1 MMSKHIFW
9 IASYPKSGNTLLRS
23 ILASLFFTK
32 DGNFSF
38 DLLKLIVT
46 FEEMGRLQTCE
57 ETKPDK
63 LNILNLHKRT
73 ELIYKNLNTLQSKT
87 NLRFEEDFAFFKT
100 HFNAKNSCNTSF
112 LIEEYLRGII
122 YIYRDPRDVCVSWAR
137 YSGISNEKSLKF
149 LLDKNSHIKW
159 TGNINFG
166 NYDENI
172 PVYISSWHEHLKSW
186 TENNSDC
193 PKLFIKYEDLVY
205 NKRDT
210 LIKII
215 NFFYK
220 NFNIKITNQE
230 KKVENIIKTTEFK
243 YMQKMNH
250 KKVFER
256 Q

>member
-87 NLRFEEDFAFFKT
+87 NLRFEEDFAF
-100 HFNAKNSCNTSF
+100 
-112 LIEEYLRGII
+112 
-122 YIYRDPRDVCVSWAR
+122 
-137 YSGISNEKSLKF
+137 LK
-149 LLDKNSHIKW
+149 HI
-159 TGNINFG
+159 
-166 NYDENI
+166 
-172 PVYISSWHEHLKSW
+172 L
-186 TENNSDC
+186 
-193 PKLFIKYEDLVY
+193 
-205 NKRDT
+205 
-210 LIKII
+210 
-215 NFFYK
+215 
-220 NFNIKITNQE
+220 
-230 KKVENIIKTTEFK
+230 
-243 YMQKMNH
+243 MQKIH
-250 KKVFER
+250 AIPRF
-256 Q
+256 